1 MKQTDQYITSTAQL
15 FVCQLMLQNIC
26 DELEKTKHY
35 KYKGKMHVKELQKMT
50 CDDLVKHYKV
60 LDSESELGLYEVQR
74 TYEHLSDLIIKLKLK
89 DFARINFLIP
99 YLLDI
104 PESDFSKVISL
115 IESFKAGEVF
125 EASTPELLDNF
136 VKQGRVKALTT
147 KAE

>member
-35 KYKGKMHVKELQKMT
+35 KLRGKQIIKEIQKNT
-50 CDDLVKHYKV
+50 ENDLVNFYKH
-60 LDSESELGLYEVQR
+60 LNAESELGLYEVQR
-74 TYEHLSDLIIKLKLK
+74 TYENLTDLALKLRVK
-89 DFARINFLIP
+89 DFDRIKFLIP